1 MGAVRRKRSD
11 TSPYL
16 IRTALTNVIVDYK
29 AAGPYADG
37 MRITPVQEP
46 MYSPGEVVD
55 EPVVLL
61 THTSASTSDVE
72 ASYQEGESAPS
83 SLPGLILGSLLG
95 AILWVGLILTGAM
108 LVR

>member
-1 MGAVRRKRSD
+1 MKARQ
-11 TSPYL
+11 YL

-29 AAGPYADG
+29 AERPYADG

-46 MYSPGEVVD
+46 MYGLGEVAD
-55 EPVVLL
+55 EPVILP
-61 THTSASTSDVE
+61 THTSASTSDVQASHRE
-72 ASYQEGESAPS
+72 AESAPS
-83 SLPGLILGSLLG
+83 SLPGLIFGSLLG